1 MTRLPLVSLSLAAI
15 TLFAV
20 VPAVQADLVDG
31 VDEVTKFTGTVTD
44 VGVVRGPGQTGGVEY
59 RIHGEFTSPVEV
71 ILNNSTFTIDEFF
84 FEPDGAKPGAGELM
98 RASQGPGGPE
108 TDPLLK
114 PCGLPTPG
122 DCTLAVSKGDPDDAT
137 FETPGRFR
145 PQIKVKV
152 ERDEDKLLGFKY
164 KFDVRLDRG
173 MMRTRPLLCA
183 KESDGRT
190 RTSIRISFTITDTNE
205 HSLIVSFTNKW
216 ECSQPDRYHMRSR

>member
-20 VPAVQADLVDG
+20 VPAVQADLVT
-31 VDEVTKFTGTVTD
+31 EVTKFTGTVTD

-59 RIHGEFTSPVEV
+59 RIHGEFTSPLDLA
-71 ILNNSTFTIDEFF
+71 LNNSTFTIDKFF
-84 FEPDGAKPGAGELM
+84 FEPDGAGGLGAGELM
-98 RASQGPGGPE
+98 RASQGQGGPE
-108 TDPLLK
+108 TDPLLA
-114 PCGLPTPG
+114 PI
-122 DCTLAVSKGDPDDAT
+122 TLAASKGDLDDAT

-152 ERDEDKLLGFKY
+152 ERDEVDDSDLNKY

-190 RTSIRISFTITDTNE
+190 RTLIKISLTITDKGNPAYPLT
-205 HSLIVSFTNKW
+205 VTFTKAW